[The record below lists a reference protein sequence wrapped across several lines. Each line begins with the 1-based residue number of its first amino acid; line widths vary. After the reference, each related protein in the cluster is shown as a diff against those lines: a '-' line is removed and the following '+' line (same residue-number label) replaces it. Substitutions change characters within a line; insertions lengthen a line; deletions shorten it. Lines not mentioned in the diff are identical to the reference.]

1 MGRTAAVPRSAL
13 VSSNN
18 RSGPAALRDV
28 LRGHLV
34 ERGITN
40 KLGDPNW
47 VAFAELLDGYKYE
60 SLRKAIAG
68 DRPPTMG
75 LMEACAE
82 ALSISPDEFIEYRI
96 LAAQRM
102 FDPREVGMEQALK
115 NLDTWAKTQK

>member
-1 MGRTAAVPRSAL
+1 MVRTAATPRGLGVSASRDG
-13 VSSNN
+13 SST
-18 RSGPAALRDV
+18 LRDV
-28 LRGHLV
+28 LRDHLV
-34 ERGITN
+34 ERGIVN

-60 SLRKAIAG
+60 TLRKAIAG
-68 DRPPTMG
+68 DRQPTMG

-82 ALSISPDEFIEYRI
+82 ALDISPAEFIEYRV

-115 NLDTWAKTQK
+115 NLDAWGKAQRK